1 MDDELDKIELLIK
14 SNSNYFIKCLNGKN
28 VNLDAIKTLLIQ
40 YNSTLTTGIEFLIKY
55 LKNKN
60 WFLKHSITV
69 FFLNF
74 I

>member
-1 MDDELDKIELLIK
+1 MDDELDKVELLIK

-60 WFLKHSITV
+60 
-69 FFLNF
+69 
-74 I
+74 